1 MMILYTGTP
10 GSGKSYHATSQ
21 VWNLTGKHINV
32 IANFVINLPE
42 KKQPYFYFMDNDHI
56 TVNRLIEFSRE
67 HHKPNKES
75 QTCIIIDEAG
85 IMFNSNT
92 STDKKRAAWVKFFSQ
107 HRKFGFDIIL
117 IAQNDRMIDRQ
128 VRAQIEYQYLH
139 RKLSNFGIKGFFV
152 RLLKGGAGFIC
163 VHQWYTVKEKIGVDY
178 FRIRKKVAAS
188 YDTFGLFNYMEKS
201 SRFGGLISAA
211 DFNKIRKEDESNEKD
226 SINITC
232 ADPAC

>member
-42 KKQPYFYFMDNDHI
+42 KRQPYFYYMDNEHI
-56 TVNRLIEFSRE
+56 TVKKLIEFSKE
-67 HHKPNKES
+67 HHKPNREG

-85 IMFNSNT
+85 IMFNAKT
-92 STDKKRAAWVKFFSQ
+92 STDKKRDAWVKFFSQ

-117 IAQNDRMIDRQ
+117 ISQNDRMVDRQ

-139 RKLSNFGIKGFFV
+139 RKLSNFGIKGFFIK
-152 RLLKGGAGFIC
+152 LLKGGAGFVCI
-163 VHQWYTVKEKIGVDY
+163 HQWYTVKEKVGVDY
-178 FRIRKKVAAS
+178 FHIRRKIAAS
-188 YDTFGLFNYMEKS
+188 YDTFGLFDYSERA

-211 DFNKIRKEDESNEKD
+211 DFNKLRKEEPKDEED
-226 SINITC
+226 TLCATC
-232 ADPAC
+232 CDDIA

>member
-21 VWNLTGKHINV
+21 VWNLTGKKINV

-42 KKQPYFYFMDNDHI
+42 KRQPYFFFMDNDHI
-56 TVNRLIEFSRE
+56 TVNKLIEFSKE
-67 HHKPNKES
+67 HHKPNREG

-85 IMFNSNT
+85 IMFNAKS
-92 STDKKRAAWVKFFSQ
+92 SGDKKRDNWVKFFSQ

-117 IAQNDRMIDRQ
+117 ISQNDRMVDRQ

-139 RKLSNFGIKGFFV
+139 RKLSNFGIKGFFIK
-152 RLLKGGAGFIC
+152 LLKGGAGFVCI
-163 VHQWYTVKEKIGVDY
+163 HQWYTVKEKVGVDY
-178 FRIRKKVAAS
+178 FHIRKKIAAS
-188 YDTFGLFNYMEKS
+188 YDTFGLFNYSERA

-211 DFNKIRKEDESNEKD
+211 DFNKLRKDETDEKN
-226 SINITC
+226 NIC
-232 ADPAC
+232 SSRCDDIA

>member
-42 KKQPYFYFMDNDHI
+42 KRQPYFYFMDNDCI
-56 TVNRLIEFSRE
+56 TVNKLIEFSRE
-67 HHKPNKES
+67 HHVQNKEG

-85 IMFNSNT
+85 IMFNSKT
-92 STDKKRAAWVKFFSQ
+92 SNDKKRDNWVKFFSQ

-117 IAQNDRMIDRQ
+117 ISQNDRMIDRQ

-163 VHQWYTVKEKIGVDY
+163 IHQWYTVKEKVGVDY
-178 FRIRKKVAAS
+178 FRIRKRIAAS
-188 YDTFGLFNYMEKS
+188 YDTFGLFNYAANA

-211 DFNKIRKEDESNEKD
+211 DFNKMRKETENEENSVD
-226 SINITC
+226 LAC
-232 ADPAC
+232 ADSAC